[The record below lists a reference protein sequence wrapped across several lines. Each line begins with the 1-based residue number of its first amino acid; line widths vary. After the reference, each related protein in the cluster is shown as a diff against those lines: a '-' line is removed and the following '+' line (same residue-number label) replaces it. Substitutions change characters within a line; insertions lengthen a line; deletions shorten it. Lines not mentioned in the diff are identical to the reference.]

1 MTEPEGRHLIIHG
14 RVQGVGFRYHM
25 TREAV
30 RLGLA
35 GWVRNRS
42 DGAVDAAADRV
53 PQAQAAIAASLA
65 RQVGRGLTD
74 QGAADAALSRIV
86 VAGTAEPIAAM
97 LVWARH
103 GPPLACVEHLAVE
116 RASSTE
122 TTELLATDRF
132 QQRADA

>member
-42 DGAVDAAADRV
+42 DGAVEA
-53 PQAQAAIAASLA
+53 
-65 RQVGRGLTD
+65 
-74 QGAADAALSRIV
+74 V

>member
-42 DGAVDAAADRV
+42 GV
-53 PQAQAAIAASLA
+53 
-65 RQVGRGLTD
+65 
-74 QGAADAALSRIV
+74 
-86 VAGTAEPIAAM
+86 
-97 LVWARH
+97 
-103 GPPLACVEHLAVE
+103 C
-116 RASSTE
+116 RASCRRTS
-122 TTELLATDRF
+122 F
-132 QQRADA
+132 QYRDY